1 MYKTLLA
8 PLVVLGSLFITT
20 LAVAESQKL
29 PVIHVDARTL
39 SPKQTGLEIGHQS
52 KRLFPNIERRYDIH
66 LKSTL
71 SQATFNRIVQHHLP
85 ALHKALD
92 KQHKEEI
99 NGISGA
105 WQLVTNNKL
114 GDGKLSLDE
123 FKVLNLLPD
132 LGYPPMGSGFG
143 VFGRSAEDRQ
153 TLVGRNLDMSST
165 PQLRS
170 LQAITVYYFKNDK
183 VVVNIGFAGI
193 LSVVTGYN
201 NKGLFLSLLSARNTN
216 PYKQFG
222 ENNRELLHSSV
233 FAIKKALTD
242 KVDLKTANHIIS
254 GKHYSADFNFFI
266 ADKEKV
272 EVLESSS
279 SAHISK
285 LRKWNS
291 NTFHDSI
298 SDSSQQIAVVNCF
311 ALRELPNNCY
321 DPNNIVRLSRF
332 DELTKFNIKK
342 PASVEKL
349 ALVMLDSQKYLY
361 EIFNTKTLQSVIYK
375 PSDNSLYLY
384 ARPINNDKK
393 QSPEYNVYLDIIDKK
408 SNNFSLF
415 SLIEKWFNWILLFCM
430 ISIIAVFGKK
440 HKEQNI

>member
-8 PLVVLGSLFITT
+8 PLVILGSLLIST
-20 LAVAESQKL
+20 LAAAESQKL
-29 PVIHVDARTL
+29 PIIYIDATTL
-39 SPKQTGLEIGHQS
+39 SAKQTGLEVGRQS

-71 SQATFNRIVQHHLP
+71 SQSTFNDIVQHHLP
-85 ALHKALD
+85 TLLQTLD
-92 KQHKEEI
+92 RQYKEEI

-143 VFGRSAEDRQ
+143 VFGRSAENRQ

-170 LQAITVYYFKNDK
+170 LQAITVYYYKNDN

-201 NKGLFLSLLSARNTN
+201 NKGLFLSLLSARNMN

-222 ENNRELLHSSV
+222 ENNIEHLHSSV

-242 KVDLKTANHIIS
+242 KIDIKKANHILS
-254 GKHYSADFNFFI
+254 GKHYSADFNFLI

-279 SAHISK
+279 SEHISK
-285 LRKWNS
+285 LRKWDS
-291 NTFHDSI
+291 DTFQDST
-298 SDSSQQIAVVNCF
+298 SDSSQQISVVNCF
-311 ALRELPNNCY
+311 ALRVLPNNCY

-332 DELTKFNIKK
+332 HELTKFNIKN
-342 PASVEKL
+342 PATLEKL
-349 ALVMLDSQKYLY
+349 SLVMLDSNKYLY

-375 PSDNSLYLY
+375 PSNNSLYLY
-384 ARPINNDKK
+384 ASSINNEKK
-393 QSPEYNVYLDIIDKK
+393 QPPEYKVYLDIIKKK
-408 SNNFSLF
+408 STNFSLL
-415 SLIEKWFNWILLFCM
+415 SLIEKWFNWILLFFM

-440 HKEQNI
+440 NKEQNI